1 MPKLKYNGLI
11 IRKKTDV
18 DPHIF
23 QQGEQPMR
31 FRILAFTATIV
42 MLLAAATFTCASE
55 DKASTGQASSAVAAI
70 EKPGVMLP
78 ELKYEFDPVVDG
90 SQITHDFAIKN
101 TGNGPLAITQVKT
114 G

>member
-1 MPKLKYNGLI
+1 
-11 IRKKTDV
+11 
-18 DPHIF
+18 
-23 QQGEQPMR
+23 MR
-31 FRILAFTATIV
+31 FRIVAFTATIV
-42 MLLAAATFTCASE
+42 MLLAAATLTCASE
-55 DKASTGQASSAVAAI
+55 DKASTGQASSTVAAI

-78 ELKYEFDPVVDG
+78 ELKYEFDRVVDG